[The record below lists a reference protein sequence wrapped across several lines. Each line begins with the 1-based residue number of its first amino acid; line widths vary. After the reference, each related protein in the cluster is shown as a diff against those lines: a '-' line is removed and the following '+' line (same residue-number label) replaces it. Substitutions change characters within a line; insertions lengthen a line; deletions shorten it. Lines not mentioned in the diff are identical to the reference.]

1 MKIVSKNPILFGT
14 ALLTLATGALY
25 GCKDFLSA
33 AASPQGTLGQS
44 TLANAA
50 GVEATLIGAY
60 RTLDCTDAIIGDSW
74 GCAASNWVF
83 GDVASDDSYKGSNAT
98 DQPFMNDIEGYHWGT
113 PDADAA
119 VAMKWKQVYEGVV
132 RSNSTLRLLKQVVTS
147 NPGAFSTATA
157 NSIAGEAIFLRAHYH
172 FEAWRMWGNIPYYRE
187 DDIRP
192 DGTSVTDFRKA
203 NESSDL
209 AVADILKDIDSAIK
223 LLPVTPRNGE
233 KARATQWTAKAYKG
247 RVQVSAGQYA
257 AGVTTLQ
264 DVKNSGPYA
273 LETSFDKVWTGF
285 QAFANG
291 RETIWAFQASANDG
305 DPNGSNANIGDRL
318 NFPYSGSHFGCCGF
332 NQPTQNLV
340 NFYQVD
346 AAGLPLALSSP
357 GTWNASDADFAGG
370 PSNLTPV
377 DPRLDYTVG
386 RDGVPYRDWGLY
398 LCDPT
403 PSLCITQGWVRDP
416 GNGGFYGPKKNV
428 EEQASGA
435 ESKVGWQNTQLNSV
449 NIHLYRY
456 ADLLLLLAEAQV
468 ETNDLAGAMANVNLV
483 RARAGVTVQGCGKGA
498 DAATQAAL
506 VAKYP
511 VCATDSRIAVPLG
524 DPSVTWAV
532 YKVNQYTAFPSQ
544 AYAREA
550 VRTERRLE
558 LAMEGQRF
566 FDLRR
571 WGLPYAA
578 AAINGYINGEGGGA
592 EKTPARRLYLAGA
605 EAFVAKHLLFPI
617 PSLQVSLSTVGTTK
631 MLVQNTG
638 W

>member
-1 MKIVSKNPILFGT
+1 MKIVSRHPVLVGT
-14 ALLTLATGALY
+14 TLLTLATGALY
-25 GCKDFLSA
+25 GCKDFLSNA
-33 AASPQGTLGQS
+33 APAQGVLDQS
-44 TLANAA
+44 ALANAA

-60 RTLDCTDAIIGDSW
+60 RTLDCTDGIIGDSW

-98 DQPFMNDIEGYHWGT
+98 DQPPMNDIEGYHWGT
-113 PDADAA
+113 PDGDAA
-119 VAMKWKQVYEGVV
+119 VAMKWKQTYEGVV
-132 RSNSTLRLLKQVVTS
+132 RANSTLRLLTQVVHS
-147 NPGAFSTATA
+147 SPSSFSTATA

-187 DDIRP
+187 DE
-192 DGTSVTDFRKA
+192 TDFRKA
-203 NESSDL
+203 NETSAL
-209 AVADILKDIDSAIK
+209 AVADILKDLDSAIK
-223 LLPVTPRNGE
+223 LLPAAPRNGE
-233 KARATQWTAKAYKG
+233 KGRASSWTAKAYKG
-247 RVQVSAGQYA
+247 RVEVQSGQFA
-257 AGVTTLQ
+257 AGVLTLQ
-264 DVKNSGPYA
+264 AVKNSGIYG
-273 LETSFDKVWTGF
+273 LETSYDKVWTGF

-291 RETIWAFQASANDG
+291 PETIWAFQASANDG
-305 DPNGSNANIGDRL
+305 EPNGSNANIGDRL

-346 AAGLPLALSSP
+346 VNGLPLSLSNP
-357 GTWNASDADFAGG
+357 ATWNASDANFAGG
-370 PSNLTPV
+370 PSNTTAV

-398 LCDPT
+398 
-403 PSLCITQGWVRDP
+403 SAAGGWVRDI
-416 GNGGFYGPKKNV
+416 GNGGYYSPKKNV
-428 EEQASGA
+428 EEQGSGA

-468 ETNDLAGAMANVNLV
+468 ETNDLAGATANVNLV
-483 RARAGVTVQGCGKGA
+483 RARAGVTAQGCGKGS

-506 VAKYP
+506 VAAYP
-511 VCATDSRIAVPLG
+511 LCGSDSRIAVPLNCNAAAVCTP
-524 DPSVTWAV
+524 DPTIQWAN
-532 YKVNQYTAFPSQ
+532 YKIGQYPTFSSQ
-544 AYAREA
+544 AYGREA

-571 WGLPYAA
+571 WGLAYAA
-578 AAINGYINGEGGGA
+578 AAINGYINGEGGGS
-592 EKTPARRLYLAGA
+592 EKSAARRQYLAGA
-605 EAFVAKHLLFPI
+605 ETFVAKHLLFPI
-617 PSLQVSLSTVGTTK
+617 PSLQISLSTVGTQK
-631 MLVQNTG
+631 MLTQNTG

>member
-1 MKIVSKNPILFGT
+1 
-14 ALLTLATGALY
+14 LY
-25 GCKDFLSA
+25 GCKDFLGNS
-33 AASPQGTLGQS
+33 ASPQGTLDQS

-83 GDVASDDSYKGSNAT
+83 GSVASDDSYKGSNAT

-147 NPGAFSTATA
+147 SPGAFSTATA
-157 NSIAGEAIFLRAHYH
+157 NNIAGEAIFLRAHYH

-187 DDIRP
+187 DE
-192 DGTSVTDFRKA
+192 TDFRIA
-203 NESSDL
+203 NETSAL
-209 AVADILKDIDSAIK
+209 AVADILKDVDSAIK
-223 LLPVTPRNGE
+223 LLPLTPRNGQ

-247 RVQVSAGQYA
+247 RVQVYAGQYA
-257 AGVTTLQ
+257 AGVATLQ
-264 DVKNSGPYA
+264 EVKNSGPYA

-291 RETIWAFQASANDG
+291 PETIWAFQASANDG
-305 DPNGSNANIGDRL
+305 DPNGSNSNIGERL

-357 GTWNASDADFAGG
+357 GSWNASDADFAGG
-370 PSNLTPV
+370 PSNLTAV

-386 RDGVPYRDWGLY
+386 RDGVPYKDWGLY
-398 LCDPT
+398 
-403 PSLCITQGWVRDP
+403 SSAGGWVRDV
-416 GNGGFYGPKKNV
+416 GNGGPYSPRKNV
-428 EEQASGA
+428 EEQGSGA

-468 ETNDLAGAMANVNLV
+468 ETGDLAGATANVNLV
-483 RARAGVTVQGCGKGA
+483 RARAGVTAQGCGKGS
-498 DAATQAAL
+498 DAPTQAAL
-506 VAKYP
+506 VAAYP
-511 VCATDSRIAVPLG
+511 LCGSDSRIAVPLNCDASATCTP
-524 DPSVTWAV
+524 DPTIKWAV
-532 YKVNQYTAFPSQ
+532 YKVGQYPTFASQ
-544 AYAREA
+544 AYGREA

-571 WGLPYAA
+571 WGLAYAA
-578 AAINGYINGEGGGA
+578 AAINGYITGEGGGA
-592 EKTPARRLYLAGA
+592 EKIAARRLYLANA
-605 EAFVAKHLLFPI
+605 ETFVAKHLLFPI
-617 PSLQVSLSTVGTTK
+617 PSLQISLSTVGTKK
-631 MLVQNTG
+631 MLTQNPG